1 MANALALPLG
11 RRLGYGI
18 GDFAFNLY
26 FTTANLYLLLFYTD
40 VLELSPATGGWIFA
54 AALIWDAAIDPLMG
68 YIASRTSTRWGRY
81 RPYILFGAIPL
92 AASWVLI
99 FVPTGLSGVALTMA
113 VLAAHMMFRTFYT
126 IVSMPYL
133 SLSAVMTSDSHERGV
148 LAAFRMVAATSG
160 GLIIAF
166 FTLKLVGLFGGGDQ
180 ARGFLWTAILFAS
193 IATMLF
199 WTTFATTHEVMLDTA
214 EHRPDI
220 RAMGT
225 MMRSNTPFWL
235 VSGSLLMGSMA
246 STFFGKSIPYYFKYA
261 VGRADLIGPALASLT
276 GAAMLSIPVWT
287 LVMRRTSKR
296 ITSLSGTAFAV
307 VGYALFQVLPVTR
320 PDLLIADLAF
330 VGFAAGASYLTF
342 WAMVPDTVEY
352 GQWRTRVR
360 ADGMVFGLVSFN
372 QKAALGLA
380 VGALGESLSMIG
392 YTANRAQTP
401 ETLASLKL
409 LMGVAPLSFA
419 MAGAAFMFFYPIDR
433 AMHGR
438 LTRAI
443 AWRSSRFRPIRS
455 RFGQ

>member
-1 MANALALPLG
+1 LIASSSPLSLG

-18 GDFAFNLY
+18 GDSAFNLY

-40 VLELSPATGGWIFA
+40 VLELSPATAGWIFA

-68 YIASRTSTRWGRY
+68 YLASRTRTRWGRY

-99 FVPTGLSGVALTMA
+99 FVPTGLTGMALTLA
-113 VLAAHMMFRTFYT
+113 ALAAHMLFRTLYT
-126 IVSMPYL
+126 VVSMPYL
-133 SLSAVMTSDSHERGV
+133 SLSSVMTRDSNERGI
-148 LAAFRMVAATSG
+148 LAAFRMVAATAS

-166 FTLKLVGLFGGGDQ
+166 FTLKLVDIFGGGDQ
-180 ARGFLWTAILFAS
+180 AQGFLWTAILFAS
-193 IATMLF
+193 VATMLF
-199 WTTFATTHEVMLDTA
+199 WITFATTREAALDVA
-214 EHRPDI
+214 EHLPDLG
-220 RAMGT
+220 AMWT

-246 STFFGKSIPYYFKYA
+246 STFFGKSIPYYFKYT
-261 VGRADLIGPALASLT
+261 VGRADLIGLALASLT
-276 GAAMLSIPVWT
+276 GAAMLSIPIWT
-287 LVMRRTSKR
+287 ILMRRTSKR
-296 ITSLSGTAFAV
+296 TVALCGTLIAML
-307 VGYALFQVLPVTR
+307 GYALFQILPPTR
-320 PDLLIADLAF
+320 PDLIIGNLALLG
-330 VGFAAGASYLTF
+330 VAAGANYLTF

-380 VGALGESLSMIG
+380 VGALGESLSLIG

-409 LMGVAPLSFA
+409 LMGVAPLVFA
-419 MAGAAFMFFYPIDR
+419 AAGAAFMFFYPIDR
-433 AMHGR
+433 ALHGR
-438 LTRAI
+438 LTRAV
-443 AWRSSRFRPIRS
+443 AWRSSRNA
-455 RFGQ
+455 